1 MSMGRMERAWHAG
14 KFLQIVVVLVAAV
27 AASGCGRSYEV
38 APVEGVVLIDDKPAS
53 GVQVQFVPDVTRS
66 TVGPVASAETKR
78 DGSFSLAVHEMP
90 GADTPG
96 GVVVGWNRIVL
107 TDLKQPVLKDEARVR
122 PEYTTSRATPLLQEI
137 KPGDQTIEIRLSTK
151 TEGSVSASPLA
162 PTGPESLGLSP
173 VGLRTE

>member
-1 MSMGRMERAWHAG
+1 MSMGRMERASHAG
-14 KFLQIVVVLVAAV
+14 KFLQIVVVFVAAV

-90 GADTPG
+90 DADTPG

-107 TDLKQPVLKDEARVR
+107 TDLRQPVQKDEARLR
-122 PEYTTSRATPLLQEI
+122 PEYTTSKGTPLLQEI
-137 KPGDQTIEIRLSTK
+137 KPGDQTVEIRLSSK
-151 TEGSVSASPLA
+151 TSGSASVSPLA
-162 PTGPESLGLSP
+162 PAGATRAGLSP
-173 VGLRTE
+173 VGLEPE